1 MNENDIIELSNDIVE
16 SLTKLS
22 LGFEPGL
29 FSGKIVKSLPDH
41 PKLAEITELYREY
54 LLSFK
59 GSISTTEQTKSLS
72 DFRFKLVE
80 LYNTESPN

>member
-1 MNENDIIELSNDIVE
+1 MNESDIIDLSNDIIE

-22 LGFEPGL
+22 LGFEPGM
-29 FSGKIVKSLPDH
+29 FSGKIVKSLPNH
-41 PKLAEITELYREY
+41 AKLSEIIALYSEH
-54 LLSFK
+54 LLAFK
-59 GSISTTEQTKSLS
+59 GVYSTAEQTRALS